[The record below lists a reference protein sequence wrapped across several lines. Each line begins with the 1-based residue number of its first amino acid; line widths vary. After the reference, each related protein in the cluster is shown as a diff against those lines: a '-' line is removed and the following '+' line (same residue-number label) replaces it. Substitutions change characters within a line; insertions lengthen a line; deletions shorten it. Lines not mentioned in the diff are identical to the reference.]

1 MRYTLFDSSARKMT
15 VSLTVNSD
23 LYAKVRAA
31 GMNASR
37 IAEAAL
43 AQALKAREA
52 DVLRGEIRQDMKALA
67 DYIAEHG
74 DPSAELR
81 EMFDPPD
88 AA

>member
-1 MRYTLFDSSARKMT
+1 MQDTLYDSTARKRT
-15 VSLTVNSD
+15 VSLTLNSD

-52 DVLRGEIRQDMKALA
+52 DVLRQEIRQDMKALA

-74 DPSAELR
+74 GPAAELR
-81 EMFDPPD
+81 AMFDPPD
-88 AA
+88 TA

>member
-1 MRYTLFDSSARKMT
+1 MLDAPYDTAARKRT
-15 VSLTVNSD
+15 VSLTLNSD

-43 AQALKAREA
+43 AQALKTREA
-52 DVLRGEIRQDMKALA
+52 EVLRAEIRQDMKALA
-67 DYIAEHG
+67 DYITEHG
-74 DPSAELR
+74 DPAAELR

>member
-1 MRYTLFDSSARKMT
+1 MQNTLYDGAARKRT
-15 VSLTVNSD
+15 VSLTLNSD

-43 AQALKAREA
+43 AEALRTRDAE
-52 DVLRGEIRQDMKALA
+52 VLRVEIRQDMQALA

-74 DPSAELR
+74 DPAAELR
-81 EMFDPPD
+81 ELFDPPD
-88 AA
+88 AT